1 METKHTK
8 ANGNG
13 NTWEVAEHLTSHG
26 YKIVVHAHPKR
37 VALCYLDGKGAL
49 YPNKSE
55 SMANA
60 KLIAA
65 APELLDALILANRLI
80 TGYIPA
86 LSDDHMK
93 IKNAI
98 NKATK

>member
-1 METKHTK
+1 MENLKHTK
-8 ANGNG
+8 GEWYINPRASTNVMCNSKSIANCSGSQSGDNL
-13 NTWEVAEHLTSHG
+13 EQEQS
-26 YKIVVHAHPKR
+26 
-37 VALCYLDGKGAL
+37 
-49 YPNKSE
+49 
-55 SMANA
+55 NA

-65 APELLDALILANRLI
+65 APELLEALILANRLI